1 MYIYTHTRNHG
12 PCAESKAK
20 QSRGTLS
27 PVKALVLKVQCRV
40 HLDAVGGLLC
50 LKSGRPKRPTTGQA
64 RDLLCLPLSS
74 QTSSLIMEPCA
85 LLWERRRHMRQG
97 REIKPRAPLLPAL
110 LGRGWEGWGA
120 RWEGREITFE
130 ETDVTSDLL
139 GPWLPRHRT
148 ALANHRPPS
157 MSLSPLISPWVSMCL
172 SPLPCCPLSALY
184 VGLSPAPRPSLAIRT
199 LRTFKNVFFFTQID

>member
-1 MYIYTHTRNHG
+1 MGHVQNL
-12 PCAESKAK
+12 K

-50 LKSGRPKRPTTGQA
+50 LKSGRPKRLTTGQA
-64 RDLLCLPLSS
+64 RDLLCLPRSS
-74 QTSSLIMEPCA
+74 QSSSLIMEPCA

-97 REIKPRAPLLPAL
+97 REIKLRMPLLPAL
-110 LGRGWEGWGA
+110 LGWGWEGWGA

-130 ETDVTSDLL
+130 ETVMTSDLL

-148 ALANHRPPS
+148 VLANHPPPS
-157 MSLSPLISPWVSMCL
+157 VSPSPLISPWVSMCL
-172 SPLPCCPLSALY
+172 SPLPCCPLSVLY
-184 VGLSPAPRPSLAIRT
+184 VGLSPAPRPSCHPHTEDLQEC
-199 LRTFKNVFFFTQID
+199 LFFT